1 MKDELERVIDAYSN
15 ENYLSGSI
23 LIEKDGEI
31 LLKKAYGEAS
41 MQLGIPNSIE
51 TKYHIAS
58 VTKMFI
64 AAAVLKLEEQGLL
77 DLKQKPSHYIAS
89 LENLHPEI
97 TLHHLLSHTSG
108 LHDIYGENDLRL
120 KMAQL
125 NKEEGDF
132 LTYLSHLEQQ
142 FTPGEKWDYSSTGF
156 IIASYI
162 MEEVTG
168 LKFEQLLDHLFFKPL
183 EMKNTGQDDPKNINI
198 GRAYG
203 HSIEDGKYINSKN
216 DRLADVEA
224 PGELY
229 STVGDLSTWCN
240 AILNGSVLSEESIE
254 KMFTPYHQT
263 TISQNLKYGYGW
275 FLGKDFRLVAGGTPG
290 FKSEVWQYPEEKTN
304 IIMLWNYEKVDSFE
318 LFGKIQPLLIKEKVQ

>member
-1 MKDELERVIDAYSN
+1 MNELERVIDAYSE

-23 LIEKDGEI
+23 LIERDGEV
-31 LLKKAYGEAS
+31 LMKKAYGEAS
-41 MQLGIPNSIE
+41 MQLGVPNSVE

-64 AAAVLKLEEQGLL
+64 AAAALKLEEQGLL
-77 DLKQKPSHYIAS
+77 DLKQKPSHYIPS

-108 LHDIYGENDLRL
+108 LPDIYAEDDLRL
-120 KMAQL
+120 NMAQL
-125 NKEEGDF
+125 NKEECDF
-132 LTYLSHLEQQ
+132 LTYLSHQEQM

-156 IIASYI
+156 IMTSYI

-168 LKFEQLLDHLFFKPL
+168 LKFEQLLNHLFFKPL
-183 EMKNTGQDDPKNINI
+183 DMKNTGQDNPQNINI

-203 HSIEDGKYINSKN
+203 HSIEDGTYINAKN
-216 DRLADVEA
+216 DRLADVDA

-240 AILNGSVLSEESIE
+240 AILKGSVLSEEATE

-263 TISQNLKYGYGW
+263 TISPNLKYGYGW
-275 FLGKDFRLVAGGTPG
+275 FLGKDFRLVPGGTPG
-290 FKSEVWQYPEEKTN
+290 FKSEVWQYPEEKIN
-304 IIMLWNYEKVDSFE
+304 IIMLWNFEKVNTFE
-318 LFGKIQPLLIKEKVQ
+318 LMDKIKPLLIKEKVQ